1 MPLKV
6 DHAARRIQIADAA
19 LEAIAERGLDAV
31 RLVDI
36 AHATSATTG
45 QIVHYF
51 PDKDAVLL
59 AALDAIIEQLLA
71 KDGQPESAEDLLS
84 LLAEALPL
92 DTERRRQWN
101 IWFQFAS
108 RATHNPSFATRHAHY
123 YRQITRD
130 VADSVSRVID
140 GHANA
145 EVLADAIVAV
155 VDGIGVRATLE
166 PKDWPASRQK
176 TLLELMLSPLLG
188 LSPSSRN
195 PPRTRT

>member
-6 DHAARRIQIADAA
+6 DHNTRRLEIADAA
-19 LEAIAERGLDAV
+19 LDAIAERGLDAV

-36 AHATSATTG
+36 AHATAATTG

-59 AALDAIIEQLLA
+59 AALDAIMEQLLA
-71 KDGQPESAEDLLS
+71 RDGQPESAEELLS
-84 LLAEALPL
+84 ALADALPL

-101 IWFQFAS
+101 IWLQFAS
-108 RATHNPSFATRHAHY
+108 RASHNPSFASRHAHY

-130 VADSVSRVID
+130 VACSLSRVVD
-140 GHANA
+140 RRSNA

-176 TLLELMLSPLLG
+176 ALLELMLKPMLG
-188 LSPSSRN
+188 LPPSSRKS
-195 PPRTRT
+195 PRTRK